1 MSTPVWTTT
10 AGKLD
15 AINELASYSL
25 QLEANTADS
34 TAVTY
39 SVIAGNLPIGLELT
53 STGLLQGTPAE
64 VSKRTLYTFVV
75 RATAG
80 TKITDRTF
88 KLDIKGADAPI
99 FSTTTGQ
106 LQLDDS
112 TSVGLYWVLD
122 GAAVSFQ
129 MLATDTDT
137 AAGQQL
143 VYEIVQGRLP
153 TGVTMN
159 KTGLI
164 SGIVQLADDEQYGP
178 QGGYAGTGGNEGYDD
193 FVYDRTVYSKSRS
206 VNYEFTVRVS
216 DGASYVEQ
224 DNSIFVYT
232 ADYWRVSNQL
242 ITSDMNSIGG
252 SDLTVDLSANRR
264 PIFKTASN
272 LGTFRHDN
280 AIVIK
285 IDVEDFDPLQA
296 DLEYSIQSGALP
308 TGLLIDINSGEIYG
322 TLARQ
327 SAIETDY
334 TFTIRANRTVSTG
347 VNLYTDGIFTMKVVG
362 EIDIGIAFTTPSIIG
377 TLTADIPSTLSITA
391 VAEDTSRVISYIITS
406 GSLPTGIT
414 LSDQGNL
421 IGTLDPSDFTDSTR
435 AYTFSVTVSD
445 QYQSAATTKEFTLNI
460 DIPYTTIEYGSMTG
474 HSTSFIDQNI
484 FYTIAQ
490 DPNINTSTYIYRP
503 EDSTFGL
510 KQSPSMLLMAGLQAQ
525 TLTAF
530 QQQMEQNHAPKTLY
544 FGDLKTAVAKED
556 GKIIYEVVYLDIK
569 DPLENKSGKSI
580 APSIALRT
588 DIARPIL
595 GPLASTG
602 YTTAD
607 TNVYEITTDGG
618 LSFSISGSKVN
629 YANQLTADLGTMENF
644 YPNAVANMRSR
655 MKTLGHKEWTHL
667 PLWMR
672 TAQTS
677 SGVPLGYVK
686 AVPICYCVPGTSAL
700 IKKRINDKKLDFK
713 NIQFIVDRYQI
724 SKSKISINSFTA
736 DGSTTSFELGELVH
750 DEDILVKKGGV
761 IVYVGD
767 NVTADNN
774 ESPTYL
780 SADTQLRSADFE
792 NELTLTHDTT
802 NVKTTVI
809 FNTAPSNG
817 TIITVDRVSDKYLVF
832 RNKGI

>member
-34 TAVTY
+34 TAVAY
-39 SVIAGNLPIGLELT
+39 SVIAGSLPIGLELT

-99 FSTTTGQ
+99 FSTTSGQ

-122 GAAVSFQ
+122 GAAISFQ

-143 VYEIVQGRLP
+143 VYEIVQGQLP

-164 SGIVQLADDEQYGP
+164 SGIVQLADDERYGP

-193 FVYDRTVYSKSRS
+193 FIYDRTVYSKSRS
-206 VNYEFTVRVS
+206 VSYEFTIRVS

-232 ADYWRVSNQL
+232 ADYWRVSNEL

-252 SDLTVDLSANRR
+252 SDLTVDLSSNRR

-296 DLEYSIQSGALP
+296 DLEYSIQSGTLP
-308 TGLLIDINSGEIYG
+308 TGLLIDIQSGEIYG

-327 SAIETDY
+327 AAIETVY

-347 VNLYTDGIFTMKVVG
+347 INLYTDGIFTMKVVG

-377 TLTADIPSTLSITA
+377 TLTADIPSTLSIIA
-391 VAEDTSRVISYIITS
+391 VAEDTNRVLSYIITS

-445 QYQSAATTKEFTLNI
+445 QYQSAAATKEFTLNI
-460 DIPYTTIEYGSMTG
+460 DIPYTTIEYGNMTG

-525 TLTAF
+525 TLIAF

-569 DPLENKSGKSI
+569 DPLENNSRKSI
-580 APSIALRT
+580 ASSVTLRT
-588 DIARPIL
+588 DIARPML
-595 GPLASTG
+595 GPRASTTEV
-602 YTTAD
+602 TTD
-607 TNVYEITTDGG
+607 MNEYEITTNNG
-618 LSFSISGSKVN
+618 LAFSTSGSKVR
-629 YANQLTADLGTMENF
+629 YANQLSADLDYMSTL

-655 MKTLGHKEWTHL
+655 MKTLGHKEWNHL

-686 AVPICYCVPGTSAL
+686 AVPLCYCVPGTSAL
-700 IKKRINDKKLDFK
+700 IKKRIDDKKLDFK

-724 SKSKISINSFTA
+724 SKSKITINSFTA
-736 DGSTTSFELGELVH
+736 DGSTTNFELGELVH

-802 NVKTTVI
+802 NIKTTVI
-809 FNTAPSNG
+809 FNIAPSNG
-817 TIITVDRVSDKYLVF
+817 TIITMDRVSDKYLIF